1 MPYVNKSKEGSIREI
16 FDIKACCF
24 YAYDLRHQAAS
35 VNVHFYE
42 GTLMQCGVKG

>member
-1 MPYVNKSKEGSIREI
+1 METSQRKEVYESI

-24 YAYDLRHQAAS
+24 YAYDLKHQAAS

-42 GTLMQCGVKG
+42 GTLMQCSVKG